1 MYLEGSDQHRGWFQ
15 SSLLVALSTR
25 GRPPFREV
33 LTHGF
38 LIDLEGR
45 KMSKSLGNVIVP
57 QEVIKESGAEIIRLW
72 VAMTEFTE
80 ELRVSKE
87 ILTRVVDVY
96 RKLRNTCRILVANLY
111 DFDPETDRLALDQL
125 DAVDRFA
132 LARYGQ
138 AADRML
144 RAYDEYD
151 FSTVS
156 QTMNTLATVDLSAF
170 YVDVTKDRMYT
181 LGARS
186 RERRST
192 QTAMYVMC
200 EGLAK
205 LLAPILPVTAD
216 DLWRHI
222 PGARSASVHLED
234 FPAVDGLVDQALLNE
249 WEELLRVREQVNG
262 ALEQKRK
269 DKVIGTSLGA
279 RVVLKA
285 AGPIAV
291 LLDRHRAE
299 LPMLLNV
306 SEVALTILSTSGDS
320 SVDVETEKAPGVKC
334 ARCWRFVPSVRTE
347 PEWAGICD
355 RCVEALGG
363 DLAA

>member
-1 MYLEGSDQHRGWFQ
+1 
-15 SSLLVALSTR
+15 
-25 GRPPFREV
+25 
-33 LTHGF
+33 
-38 LIDLEGR
+38 
-45 KMSKSLGNVIVP
+45 
-57 QEVIKESGAEIIRLW
+57 
-72 VAMTEFTE
+72 
-80 ELRVSKE
+80 
-87 ILTRVVDVY
+87 
-96 RKLRNTCRILVANLY
+96 VANLY
-111 DFDPETDRLALDQL
+111 DFDPETDRLPLDHL

-138 AADRML
+138 AAERMR

-156 QTMNTLATVDLSAF
+156 QAMNTLATVDLSAF

-192 QTAMYVMC
+192 QTAMYVIC

-234 FPAVDGLVDQALLNE
+234 FPKVEGLADEALLSE

-279 RVVLKA
+279 RVVLRA
-285 AGPIAV
+285 TGPIAE

-306 SEVALTILSTSGDS
+306 SAVALTVVSTSGDS
-320 SVDVETEKAPGVKC
+320 TVDVETEKAPGVKC

>member
-1 MYLEGSDQHRGWFQ
+1 M
-15 SSLLVALSTR
+15 LS
-25 GRPPFREV
+25 
-33 LTHGF
+33 
-38 LIDLEGR
+38 
-45 KMSKSLGNVIVP
+45 
-57 QEVIKESGAEIIRLW
+57 
-72 VAMTEFTE
+72 
-80 ELRVSKE
+80 
-87 ILTRVVDVY
+87 
-96 RKLRNTCRILVANLY
+96 
-111 DFDPETDRLALDQL
+111 
-125 DAVDRFA
+125 
-132 LARYGQ
+132 
-138 AADRML
+138 
-144 RAYDEYD
+144 AYDEYD
-151 FSTVS
+151 FSTVA
-156 QTMNTLATVDLSAF
+156 QAMNTLATVDLSAF

-192 QTAMYVMC
+192 QTAMFVIC

-216 DLWRHI
+216 DLWRHL
-222 PGARSASVHLED
+222 PGTRSASVHLED
-234 FPAVDGLVDQALLNE
+234 FPRVEALIDTSLLEEWDGLLD
-249 WEELLRVREQVNG
+249 VRERVNA

-285 AGPIAV
+285 SGAAAT

-306 SEVALTILSTSGDS
+306 SDVSLSIGPAAGDS
-320 SVDVETEKAPGVKC
+320 GLDIDVEKAPGVKC

-355 RCVEALGG
+355 RCVEAL
-363 DLAA
+363 AEPVNS

>member
-1 MYLEGSDQHRGWFQ
+1 M
-15 SSLLVALSTR
+15 ST
-25 GRPPFREV
+25 
-33 LTHGF
+33 
-38 LIDLEGR
+38 
-45 KMSKSLGNVIVP
+45 
-57 QEVIKESGAEIIRLW
+57 
-72 VAMTEFTE
+72 
-80 ELRVSKE
+80 
-87 ILTRVVDVY
+87 
-96 RKLRNTCRILVANLY
+96 
-111 DFDPETDRLALDQL
+111 
-125 DAVDRFA
+125 
-132 LARYGQ
+132 
-138 AADRML
+138 
-144 RAYDEYD
+144 D

-156 QTMNTLATVDLSAF
+156 QAMNTLATVDLSAF

-192 QTAMYVMC
+192 QTAMFVIC

-222 PGARSASVHLED
+222 PGSRSASVHLED
-234 FPAVDGLVDQALLNE
+234 FPQVEGLIDDALLTE
-249 WEELLRVREQVNG
+249 WDDLLNVREQVNA
-262 ALEQKRK
+262 ALEEKRK
-269 DKVIGTSLGA
+269 EKVIGTSLGA
-279 RVVLKA
+279 RVVLRARGPVA
-285 AGPIAV
+285 A
-291 LLDRHRAE
+291 LLDRHRGE

-306 SEVALTILSTSGDS
+306 SEVSLTVVSTTGDS
-320 SVDVETEKAPGVKC
+320 AVEVETEKAPGVKC